1 MFNKLLNFLGGF
13 KTKIIIGAVVLLA
26 CYGGYKCIY
35 NTGYNA
41 GVGYISEQVK
51 IEKAK
56 WEASINTLQKQHES
70 EIAKLNA
77 QHNSKVNQLNKQID

>member
-1 MFNKLLNFLGGF
+1 MLSKLLGFLGGF
-13 KTKIIIGAVVLLA
+13 KTKIIIIVVAVLA
-26 CYGGYKCIY
+26 CYGGYRYVY

>member
-1 MFNKLLNFLGGF
+1 MGGF

-56 WEASINTLQKQHES
+56 WEASINTLQKQHET